1 MPSLELHCSTMPFF
15 LPFDTSHESSILV
28 FGVPNAKNIVFDIP
42 DEDAHLCILE
52 ALMWISLGDA
62 FQFLQCIILLKN
74 HVLNSNSGYDHFNI
88 LLNSFFSQFI
98 THGTYL
104 LKIKNVFS

>member
-15 LPFDTSHESSILV
+15 IPFDTSHESSILV

-42 DEDAHLCILE
+42 DEDALFWYFRSINVDLFGGCFSI
-52 ALMWISLGDA
+52 
-62 FQFLQCIILLKN
+62 CIIILKN